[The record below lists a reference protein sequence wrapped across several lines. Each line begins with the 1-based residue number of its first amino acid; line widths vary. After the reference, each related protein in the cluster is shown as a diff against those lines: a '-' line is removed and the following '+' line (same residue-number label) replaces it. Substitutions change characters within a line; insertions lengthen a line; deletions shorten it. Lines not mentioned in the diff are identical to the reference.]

1 MFDRNRAILYCD
13 KSLVACL
20 CLLIFCLPFSK
31 ASSETFTWLA
41 VFLWLLKRTLGYR
54 SEVLW
59 GIFPKTVLNKS
70 ISVLFLANAASVIF
84 CSKLSLFFRGLF
96 GKELKFILIYFM
108 LAEVI
113 SNKKRLLGILI
124 TIIAS
129 ALLLTADAAVQ
140 YYAGRDFLRGCR
152 LDTFCASFFAAS
164 GFAGWLIVIIPVLL
178 GVLLADII
186 TNRKIR
192 FLLFADIIILSLYL
206 IRTYSRG
213 AWIGFFIAILII
225 AFYYTKNFNFI
236 TKATLLITG
245 VSLIALFLLLLSILS
260 PQVKYNIL
268 TKFKFSQD
276 INIRIKSIPQ
286 MRSGSNLERARLW
299 KESLRIIRD
308 YPLVGCGLNNYSI
321 VARNYKSFEGGGVYP
336 HNSFLQKTAETGIFG
351 LMAFLFVLFS
361 YFKAGFCYLNKKM
374 NYLVLCLLSGI
385 IAFLVQSFFDTNLYS
400 LQMVILFW
408 YMLGFTIAVIRL
420 DYGDKIL

>member
-1 MFDRNRAILYCD
+1 
-13 KSLVACL
+13 
-20 CLLIFCLPFSK
+20 
-31 ASSETFTWLA
+31 
-41 VFLWLLKRTLGYR
+41 
-54 SEVLW
+54 
-59 GIFPKTVLNKS
+59 
-70 ISVLFLANAASVIF
+70 
-84 CSKLSLFFRGLF
+84 
-96 GKELKFILIYFM
+96 M